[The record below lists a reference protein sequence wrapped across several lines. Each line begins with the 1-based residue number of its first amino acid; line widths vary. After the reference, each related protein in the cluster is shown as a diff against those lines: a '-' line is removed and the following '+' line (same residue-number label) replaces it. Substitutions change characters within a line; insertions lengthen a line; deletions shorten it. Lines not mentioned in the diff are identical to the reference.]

1 MCTLVKKLKTAVTF
15 GDITVQPGEIGFGS
29 LIEVELKDCTIVK
42 LPIIVMNGAEDGPKF
57 VVSGAVHGSELIGA
71 EIVRRVLREEV
82 DPKKL
87 RGLVVG
93 IPISNPL
100 GFQAGN
106 RSAPQD
112 GLFPTIN
119 SPGDSGGSITQR
131 IGAAVWEKVT
141 SKMDLRVDIHG
152 NMLPCTAFCLC
163 SLHDPKTRDK
173 NEMMGRA
180 TGLTV
185 VYSPPTGTL
194 EGMGGA
200 RAEGFRPIPSVSLEL
215 IAAGN
220 VTEVSADLGSK
231 AVLNVMRSW
240 GMIDGEIEKQPE
252 KYVWGPGWVQNAG
265 RLKVNRGGII
275 HFKKDPGEFIEEG
288 EVVARTYDPYGEVKE
303 EIKFPFDGYI
313 RAWAA
318 PHQAVNTGSSI
329 AYITYDK

>member
-1 MCTLVKKLKTAVTF
+1 MKTEVTF
-15 GDITVQPGEIGFGS
+15 GGVTVQPGEIGFGS
-29 LIEVELKDCTIVK
+29 LIDVELKDGTVVK

-71 EIVRRVLREEV
+71 EVVRRVLREKV

-87 RGLVVG
+87 KGLVVG

-112 GLFPTIN
+112 GIAPNIS

-131 IGAAVWEKVT
+131 IGAAVWDQVT
-141 SKMDLRVDIHG
+141 SKMDLRIDIHG
-152 NMLPCTAFCLC
+152 NMRPCTAFCLC
-163 SLHDPKTRDK
+163 SLHDPKTREM
-173 NEMMGRA
+173 NEKMGRA

-200 RAEGFRPIPSVSLEL
+200 KAIGYKAVYSVSLEL
-215 IAAGN
+215 IAAGK
-220 VTEVSADLGSK
+220 VTEVSGDLGTR
-231 AVLNVMRSW
+231 AVMNVMKLW
-240 GMIDGEIEKQPE
+240 GMIEGEIEKQPE
-252 KYVWGPGWVQNAG
+252 QYVWGPGWVKNAG
-265 RLKVNRGGII
+265 RLKVNRGGIL
-275 HFKKDPGEFIEEG
+275 HFTKGPGEFIKGG
-288 EVVARTYDPYGEVKE
+288 ETVAKTYNPYGDVVEK
-303 EIKFPFDGYI
+303 IKFPHDGYI

-318 PHQAVNTGSSI
+318 AHQAVNTGSSI
-329 AYITYDK
+329 AYITHDE